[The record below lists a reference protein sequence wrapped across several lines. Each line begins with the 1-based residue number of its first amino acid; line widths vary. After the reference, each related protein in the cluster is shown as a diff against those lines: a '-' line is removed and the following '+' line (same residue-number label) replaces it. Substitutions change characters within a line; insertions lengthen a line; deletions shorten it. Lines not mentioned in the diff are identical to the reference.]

1 MPYKCTF
8 APSAVSVSL
17 PLYTSRRALSL
28 KYFSLF
34 ARYSSISSWDGSS
47 MQIPSHP
54 STTAVIPSE
63 TMSTI
68 PSTLSTAGI
77 SSALARIAEWDV
89 LPPTAV
95 MIPATFSL
103 TIPAVMDGVRSSATR
118 IVPAGTSDM
127 FTSGVPVS
135 ILSILTLMSPI
146 SVALCLV
153 SSSSAIWNIP
163 ANISHVLSNAASAQ
177 VPLIIAPFVISS
189 IPGSVR
195 SSMCPS
201 RISALCS
208 PTLSFMASAMA
219 CVFSVNAATASSYLL
234 ISASVSV
241 IVLFSYSGFASDMIT
256 TFPTP

>member
-1 MPYKCTF
+1 
-8 APSAVSVSL
+8 
-17 PLYTSRRALSL
+17 
-28 KYFSLF
+28 
-34 ARYSSISSWDGSS
+34 